1 MDWNAEWYENKH
13 GFVAEYGR
21 ELLSC
26 VPENPDQSIL
36 DLGCGTGT
44 LTHALLEK
52 SASVTGLDSSPE
64 MIAKARRLYPGMDF
78 RVLDARLM
86 PWRNRFDIVFSNAA
100 FHWIPDHGTLLN
112 AVYRVLKPQGK
123 LVCEFGARFNI
134 LRISE
139 AFRTALERRSLPYTT
154 RFYFPA
160 AEEYG
165 SVLEQAGFRPET
177 MKEFDRPT
185 PLKDG
190 PDGLRNWANQFFRE
204 DLKNLHEEQRIQI
217 FKEIE
222 NSLKDE
228 LWDGS
233 QWVADYRRIRV
244 TAAR

>member
-26 VPENPDQSIL
+26 VPENPEQSIL

-64 MIAKARRLYPGMDF
+64 MIATARRFYPGMDF

-123 LVCEFGARFNI
+123 L
-134 LRISE
+134 
-139 AFRTALERRSLPYTT
+139 
-154 RFYFPA
+154 
-160 AEEYG
+160 
-165 SVLEQAGFRPET
+165 
-177 MKEFDRPT
+177 
-185 PLKDG
+185 
-190 PDGLRNWANQFFRE
+190 
-204 DLKNLHEEQRIQI
+204 
-217 FKEIE
+217 
-222 NSLKDE
+222 
-228 LWDGS
+228 
-233 QWVADYRRIRV
+233 RIRSPLQYSPHQGSIPDSPGTQEPPV
-244 TAAR
+244 HNAFLLSRRGRIRQRAGTSRVPPGNHEGI

>member
-26 VPENPDQSIL
+26 VPENPEQSIL

-100 FHWIPDHGTLLN
+100 LHWIPDHGTLLN
-112 AVYRVLKPQGK
+112 AVSRVLKPQGK
-123 LVCEFGARFNI
+123 LVCEFRSPPQYSPHQGSFSDSPGTQEPPVHN
-134 LRISE
+134 
-139 AFRTALERRSLPYTT
+139 AFLLSRR
-154 RFYFPA
+154 
-160 AEEYG
+160 G
-165 SVLEQAGFRPET
+165 
-177 MKEFDRPT
+177 
-185 PLKDG
+185 
-190 PDGLRNWANQFFRE
+190 
-204 DLKNLHEEQRIQI
+204 
-217 FKEIE
+217 
-222 NSLKDE
+222 
-228 LWDGS
+228 
-233 QWVADYRRIRV
+233 RIRQRAG
-244 TAAR
+244 TSRAPPGNHEGI

>member
-1 MDWNAEWYENKH
+1 
-13 GFVAEYGR
+13 
-21 ELLSC
+21 
-26 VPENPDQSIL
+26 
-36 DLGCGTGT
+36 
-44 LTHALLEK
+44 
-52 SASVTGLDSSPE
+52 
-64 MIAKARRLYPGMDF
+64 
-78 RVLDARLM
+78 
-86 PWRNRFDIVFSNAA
+86 PWRNRFDIVFSNAV
-100 FHWIPDHGTLLN
+100 FHWIPDQETLLN

-134 LRISE
+134 LRIRE
-139 AFRTALERRSLPYTT
+139 AFRTALERRGLPYTT
-154 RFYFPA
+154 RFYFPS

-165 SVLEQAGFRPET
+165 SVLEQAGFRLET

-217 FKEIE
+217 FKEME

>member
-64 MIAKARRLYPGMDF
+64 MIAKARQLYPGMDF

-100 FHWIPDHGTLLN
+100 LHWIPDHGTLLN
-112 AVYRVLKPQGK
+112 AVSRVLKPQGK
-123 LVCEFGARFNI
+123 LVCEFGARLNI
-134 LRISE
+134 LRIRE
-139 AFRTALERRSLPYTT
+139 AFGQPWNAGASRTQRVFT
-154 RFYFPA
+154 FPP
-160 AEEYG
+160 
-165 SVLEQAGFRPET
+165 R
-177 MKEFDRPT
+177 
-185 PLKDG
+185 
-190 PDGLRNWANQFFRE
+190 
-204 DLKNLHEEQRIQI
+204 KN
-217 FKEIE
+217 
-222 NSLKDE
+222 
-228 LWDGS
+228 
-233 QWVADYRRIRV
+233 
-244 TAAR
+244 TAACWNKPGSARKP